1 MKVCAIADQHGLL
14 PDIPECELLVI
25 AGDICPIFNHEL
37 DFQFLWLNDNFR
49 QWLEC
54 VPARRIVGIAGNH
67 DFVFEA
73 DQHPKDLPW
82 SYLCDS
88 GVEVNDLFLWGTPWT
103 PNLPSWAFQKNPPL
117 ADTHFEETVPRHT
130 DILLTHGP
138 PYGRG
143 DWVPPGRFSVEG
155 EHVGYKGLLPI
166 ISRIGGPM
174 EVITGHIHEARGTW
188 KYSGTTIRN
197 VALVDDNYERGDR
210 DPVVFDA

>member
-14 PDIPECELLVI
+14 PEVPKCELLVI
-25 AGDICPIFNHEL
+25 AGDVCPVHDHNL
-37 DFQFLWLNDNFR
+37 DFQYVWLQDNFR
-49 QWLEC
+49 KWLEE

-73 DQHPKDLPW
+73 EQYPKDLPW

-88 GVEVNDLFLWGTPWT
+88 GVEVNDAYVWGTPWT
-103 PNLPSWAFQKNPPL
+103 PNLPSWAFQMNDDVS
-117 ADTHFEETVPRHT
+117 AEAHFGHIPRHT

-143 DWVPPGRFSVEG
+143 DYVPPGRFSRDG
-155 EHVGYKGLLPI
+155 EHVGYKALLPTLQDLT
-166 ISRIGGPM
+166 PC

-188 KYSGTTIRN
+188 TYAGCSIRN
-197 VALVDDNYERGDR
+197 VALVDDNYERNGR
-210 DPVVFDA
+210 RVVEFDV